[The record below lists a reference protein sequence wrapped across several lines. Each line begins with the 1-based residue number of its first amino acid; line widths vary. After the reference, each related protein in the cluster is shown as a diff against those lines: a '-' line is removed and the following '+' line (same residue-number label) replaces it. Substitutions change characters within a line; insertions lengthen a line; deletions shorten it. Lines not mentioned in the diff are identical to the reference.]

1 VSGESDR
8 VFLLAPSCGLG
19 GGIERYVQ
27 TLEGAFAGQGV
38 ECRRFN
44 LRAPGG
50 AAHASLFAEVRGQ
63 LRADEMRTRLVIAH
77 CALLPVASL
86 LDREPSVSGISVICH
101 GKEVWGRRLRARQ
114 QLEIC
119 LMKRSR
125 VRVVAVSG
133 FTAGALSKVGTS
145 TVLPPG
151 LSRDWYQE
159 LVDAS
164 RSIQLTGPGLK
175 LVTAFRLA
183 QWRDKGLADLLDAV
197 DALGRPDVHV
207 TVCGSGEVPRELRE
221 VVSKRPRCTL
231 RPSLSDQELARQL
244 AAADLFVLAT
254 RTAPGRHPS
263 GEGFGLVLLEA
274 QVAGTPVVAPASGG
288 SRDAYLEGIT
298 GISPNAEGVQPLA
311 SVLQVLLKDDT
322 RLAQMGKQAAG
333 WAREAFDPERYA
345 ALAVSR
351 LL

>member
-1 VSGESDR
+1 VSGSSDR

-27 TLEGAFAGQGV
+27 TLEAAFAGQGV

-50 AAHASLFAEVRGQ
+50 VAHAGLFADARRH
-63 LRADEMRTRLVIAH
+63 LRADGTRTRLVIAH

-86 LDREPSVSGISVICH
+86 LGREPVVSGISVICH
-101 GKEVWGRRLRARQ
+101 GNEVWGRRHRARQ
-114 QLEIC
+114 QLEIS
-119 LMKRSR
+119 LMRRSR
-125 VRVVAVSG
+125 VRVVAASG
-133 FTAGALSKVGTS
+133 FTAGALCKVGTS

-151 LSRDWYQE
+151 LSADWYRK

-164 RSIQLTGPGLK
+164 SSIQLTGPGLE

-183 QWRDKGLADLLDAV
+183 QWRDKGLPDLLDAV
-197 DALGRPDVHV
+197 AALDRPDVHV
-207 TVCGSGEVPRELRE
+207 TVCGSGEIPGELRE
-221 VVSKRPRCTL
+221 LIGKRPRCTL
-231 RPSLSDQELARQL
+231 RPGLSDQELAIQL

-254 RTAPGRHPS
+254 RTVPGRHSS

-288 SRDAYLEGIT
+288 CRDAYLEGIS
-298 GISPNAEGVQPLA
+298 GVSPNAEGAQPLA
-311 SVLQVLLKDDT
+311 SVLRELLKDDS
-322 RLAQMGKQAAG
+322 RLAQMGKQAAA

-345 ALAVSR
+345 ALAISR